1 MQAYIFPIIKALL
14 YVSLVVIFWIIFG
27 SVSIGRFEKQNVL
40 VSSSTI
46 GPDPEGLQVPAITVC
61 ARKSSTS
68 IGWKGP
74 KNPNIT
80 TAKEVLEHTCGGAQN
95 VTECILEKTFGQCD
109 I

>member
-1 MQAYIFPIIKALL
+1 MPAYLNSIAKGLLQA
-14 YVSLVVIFWIIFG
+14 SLVVIFWIYFG
-27 SVSIGRFEKQNVL
+27 RLSINRFQRKDIL
-40 VSSSTI
+40 VSTSTI

-95 VTECILEKTFGQCD
+95 VTECILEKTYGQGD